1 MSTVPAV
8 APAPAGPHGLRVL
21 VPALG
26 VTQIVSWGS
35 LHYAIAVLAAPMA
48 QDFGVDVALVLAAY
62 TGGLLAS
69 GASAGV
75 AGRWIDRLGGS
86 RVMSAGSVLAAL
98 ALGLMAWS
106 PHVVVF
112 MVAWL
117 LAGVAMSAT
126 LYDPAFATLSQVA
139 GDRYRGAVT
148 ALTLFGGLASTAF
161 WPLTHLLNEQWGWR
175 DTLWA
180 YAALQLVL
188 CLPLHALL
196 LPGRTPASPGSPAAR
211 ATVPAAARAPRH
223 PGLVWLGVSFGLGAI
238 VFSALSVHLLATLQ
252 SRGLTP
258 GEAIAVSVLV
268 GPMQVLGRIV
278 EFAGARQ
285 ARAVTVGFVA
295 MGVMLVALL
304 LLGAVQ
310 GAGLWAWAFAAL
322 YGASNGVMTIVRGT
336 VPAELYGREGYGS
349 LLGRLAAPAF
359 AGKALAPV
367 AFALLADAAGHGVGV
382 WVLVGM
388 AALSLGAYGQ
398 AVRQARL
405 GALAPQAGM
414 RPGSEPE

>member
-1 MSTVPAV
+1 MSAVPAP
-8 APAPAGPHGLRVL
+8 PASGTAGDPQRLRVL

-48 QDFGVDVALVLAAY
+48 RDLGVDVALVLAAY

-69 GASAGV
+69 GASAGL
-75 AGRWIDRLGGS
+75 AGRWIDRVGGS
-86 RVMSAGSVLAAL
+86 RVMAAGSVLAAV
-98 ALGLMAWS
+98 ALGLMAAS

-112 MVAWL
+112 VVAWL

-175 DTLWA
+175 GTLWA
-180 YAALQLVL
+180 YAGLQLVL

-196 LPGRTPASPGSPAAR
+196 LPGRPERPHPATATAAPAEA
-211 ATVPAAARAPRH
+211 APRSLA
-223 PGLVWLGVSFGLGAI
+223 GLWWLGLSFGLGAI

-285 ARAVTVGFVA
+285 VRAVTVGYVA
-295 MGVMLVALL
+295 MAVMLLALL
-304 LLGAVQ
+304 LLGEVR
-310 GAGLWAWAFAAL
+310 GAGLWAWMFAAL

-382 WVLVGM
+382 WVLAAM
-388 AALSLGAYGQ
+388 AGLSLVAYGL
-398 AVRQARL
+398 AVRSVRGI
-405 GALAPQAGM
+405 GASG
-414 RPGSEPE
+414 R